1 MYNNNY
7 NARVV
12 PEFMAYGGTPV
23 GIPTGAVPQN
33 ATGGAIPQWALGQ
46 QNQNQDQPQSTTQF
60 AQNNMQMNDGTTG
73 FNPNYISDDDLYGKM
88 WNNIEVLE
96 RVKSFPYLDTK
107 GLITIG
113 GGVNVNDI
121 NSFMKVNFTVEGMPA
136 TNEQKISAYNT
147 LRQMSEA
154 KDINGNYLN
163 RNSKA
168 DSFEDK
174 TNLRISMDEAH
185 RLSSNHMVDD
195 LAHVRNQFAD
205 FDTFPTPLKEVLLDI
220 QYNTGAL
227 NREKW
232 PNLYG
237 AIERKDVWGENG
249 IVNNVHRTDV
259 QPKRNIWAKS
269 MAQSIRF

>member
-46 QNQNQDQPQSTTQF
+46 QNQNQDQPQSTTHF
-60 AQNNMQMNDGTTG
+60 AQNDTQANDGTTG

-88 WNNIEVLE
+88 WNNIEVFE
-96 RVKSFPYLDTK
+96 RVKKFPYLDTK
-107 GLITIG
+107 GLITTG

-121 NSFMKVNFTVEGMPA
+121 NRFMKVNFTVDGMPA
-136 TNEQKISAYNT
+136 TNEQKIFAYNT

-232 PNLYG
+232 P
-237 AIERKDVWGENG
+237 KF
-249 IVNNVHRTDV
+249 
-259 QPKRNIWAKS
+259 IWCH
-269 MAQSIRF
+269 